1 MPRLNTG
8 SDSGKLDQ
16 LHQDFR
22 TVISLTRLTAN
33 INDHGHPTVILDQP
47 SNLCPPLNQAREGCD
62 LVLNAITAILVRKSE
77 VIAAMACSQPPPAS
91 SPLEHEPN
99 LAFPEHGTSSGEFD
113 EGIETFEQLIDASI
127 SKDGEAVQRLEG
139 SDLLTKIVVVP
150 NPDKKDSYINNDS
163 PLQCTVVGR
172 GQSHMARIRDHS
184 NY

>member
-1 MPRLNTG
+1 
-8 SDSGKLDQ
+8 
-16 LHQDFR
+16 
-22 TVISLTRLTAN
+22 
-33 INDHGHPTVILDQP
+33 
-47 SNLCPPLNQAREGCD
+47 
-62 LVLNAITAILVRKSE
+62 
-77 VIAAMACSQPPPAS
+77 MACSQPPPAS

-184 NY
+184 NYWERCFQIP